1 MYYNLKEFGNALR
14 RIRST
19 QHITQQDI
27 NNKVSINL
35 ETLRKI
41 ENGLVLPKQETLDLL
56 STALNIDIA
65 KLFLTYRMDNYSILE
80 TLKKDLDFHL
90 DDEDYSALQDDL
102 IKLNDLTTYNMNPF
116 FKNRVSQ
123 LIFMIQGVLIEVYTK
138 DYTLEISHYVQG
150 LSYTIESFDLN
161 HYQNYYYNE
170 LELRLLMNIALSK
183 YNMGLVQECIDILTF
198 CINFFQEYN
207 MTSASNLLSK
217 LHYNM
222 AYTFHRIGDHPKAL
236 KHANLGIQHTIANR
250 SIVFLAHLYYRKGI
264 AEFHLNDDQYLD
276 TLKYAKNLFLTSNH
290 KQLCLKVIDSCK
302 TYYGIIL

>member
-56 STALNIDIA
+56 STALNMDIA

-116 FKNRVSQ
+116 FKNKVSQ

-150 LSYTIESFDLN
+150 LSYTIENFDLN
-161 HYQNYYYNE
+161 DYQNYYYNE

-183 YNMGLVQECIDILTF
+183 YNMGLAQECIDILTF
-198 CINFFQEYN
+198 CINFFQEN
-207 MTSASNLLSK
+207 NITSASNLLSK

-222 AYTFHRIGDHPKAL
+222 SYTFHRINNHTKAL
-236 KHANLGIQHTIANR
+236 EHANLGIQHTIANR
-250 SIVFLAHLYYRKGI
+250 SIAFLAHLYYRKGI
-264 AEFHLNDDQYLD
+264 AEFHLNDPYYLD

-290 KQLCLKVIDSCK
+290 KQLCLKITDACK